1 MAFMYSEETY
11 SLLDK
16 TIATVTSIISQS
28 EPVSCVNDYLETP
41 WGMERLES
49 TSMLLIVMGESLKGL
64 DKLTDGAL
72 LSRYPNID
80 WKGAKGLRDVIAH
93 NYFDLDAEVIFEVV
107 KNELPPMLSTLQKM
121 KSDIRQG

>member
-1 MAFMYSEETY
+1 MYSDETH

-16 TIATVTSIISQS
+16 TIATVTRIINQS
-28 EPVSCVNDYLETP
+28 EQVSCVNDYLETP

-64 DKLTDGAL
+64 DKLTNGAL
-72 LSRYPNID
+72 LSCYPNID

-107 KNELPPMLSTLQKM
+107 KNELPPMLATLQKM
-121 KSDIRQG
+121 KSDILRG

>member
-1 MAFMYSEETY
+1 
-11 SLLDK
+11 
-16 TIATVTSIISQS
+16 
-28 EPVSCVNDYLETP
+28 
-41 WGMERLES
+41 MERLES

>member
-1 MAFMYSEETY
+1 MYSEETI

-16 TIATVTSIISQS
+16 TISTVTRLISQS
-28 EPVSCVNDYLETP
+28 ERVKCVNDYLDSP

-64 DKLTDGAL
+64 DKLTGGML
-72 LSRYPNID
+72 LSQYPDVD

-93 NYFDLDAEVIFEVV
+93 NYFELDAEIIFDVV
-107 KNELPPMLSTLQKM
+107 KNDLPGMLLTLQKM
-121 KSDIRQG
+121 KRDISAV